1 MPTSEIFPDSGPDS
15 GSNSGDALLDALRW
29 QIDAGADEA
38 IGERPVDRTAAPAE
52 AAAMLARPPAPKAPA
67 PNAPRGNASGG
78 MAEASAARMAPAA
91 AARPPANLTSTSEAQ
106 ASAQRLA
113 AAAKSITEIRE
124 ALEAFE
130 GCPLKAT
137 ATNLCL
143 YDGNPEARIMIVGEA
158 PGAQEDRQGKPF
170 VGPAGQLLDRMLAAI
185 GLDRTKVYITNLLY
199 WRPPGNRNP
208 TPGEIASCLPFLERQ
223 MEILQPR
230 LLLLVGGMSA
240 KTLLNRSEGIL
251 KLRGRWADYHHPRLE
266 HPIPALPTLHPA
278 YLLRQPAQKREA
290 WRDLLSFAEAMER
303 EGLAPELGAD
313 GPKAPS

>member
-1 MPTSEIFPDSGPDS
+1 MTTPQPDLATDLHA
-15 GSNSGDALLDALRW
+15 ALLDALKW
-29 QIDAGADEA
+29 QIEAGADEA
-38 IGERPVDRTAAPAE
+38 IGETPVDRTAARAAPPTPSPAQPASPQR
-52 AAAMLARPPAPKAPA
+52 AA
-67 PNAPRGNASGG
+67 G
-78 MAEASAARMAPAA
+78 MAEA
-91 AARPPANLTSTSEAQ
+91 AARPPPQAAPQPTTQATTQAPAGRGPAGPLTSANEAQ

-113 AAAKSITEIRE
+113 AEAKSIEEVRQ
-124 ALEAFE
+124 ALEGFE

-170 VGPAGQLLDRMLAAI
+170 VGPAGQLLDRMLGAI
-185 GLDRTKVYITNLLY
+185 GLDRSKVYITNLLY

-208 TPGEIASCLPFLERQ
+208 TPGEIAACLPFLERQ
-223 MEILQPR
+223 IEIMQPK

-240 KTLLNRSEGIL
+240 KTLLNRTEGIL
-251 KLRGRWADYHHPRLE
+251 RLRGRWADYHHPRLD

-303 EGLAPELGAD
+303 EGLADGAEAAR
-313 GPKAPS
+313 APGGSD

>member
-1 MPTSEIFPDSGPDS
+1 MIGAEQ
-15 GSNSGDALLDALRW
+15 NHALLEALKW
-29 QIDAGADEA
+29 QIEAGADEA
-38 IGERPVDRTAAPAE
+38 VGEQPVNRLAVAAAPP
-52 AAAMLARPPAPKAPA
+52 AAKP
-67 PNAPRGNASGG
+67 
-78 MAEASAARMAPAA
+78 APAA
-91 AARPPANLTSTSEAQ
+91 RPEAGLGDALARALPPAAPPAFPAAQPDAGRPAANLASASETQ

-113 AAAKSITEIRE
+113 AGAASIEEVRQ
-124 ALEAFE
+124 ALGAFE

-143 YDGNPEARIMIVGEA
+143 YDGNPAASIMIVGEA

-185 GLDRTKVYITNLLY
+185 GLDRSKVYITNLLY

-223 MEILQPR
+223 IEILQPK

-251 KLRGRWADYHHPRLE
+251 KLRGRWADYHHPRLP

-278 YLLRQPAQKREA
+278 YLLRQPAQKRDA

-303 EGLAPELGAD
+303 EGIGTTAT
-313 GPKAPS
+313 KAAG

>member
-1 MPTSEIFPDSGPDS
+1 MIAQDHQR
-15 GSNSGDALLDALRW
+15 ALLDALRW
-29 QIDAGADEA
+29 QIESGADEA
-38 IGERPVDRTAAPAE
+38 VGERPLNRLAEPAARAQSVPTPTASAEPAPTHIAPPNL
-52 AAAMLARPPAPKAPA
+52 APPPARPAATL
-67 PNAPRGNASGG
+67 
-78 MAEASAARMAPAA
+78 ASA
-91 AARPPANLTSTSEAQ
+91 SETQ

-113 AAAKSITEIRE
+113 AAAGSIEEVRE
-124 ALEAFE
+124 ALEAFD
-130 GCPLKAT
+130 GCALKAT

-143 YDGNPEARIMIVGEA
+143 FDGNPAAEIMIVGEA

-185 GLDRTKVYITNLLY
+185 GLDRRTVYITNLLY

-208 TPGEIASCLPFLERQ
+208 TPGELAACQPFLERQ
-223 MEILQPR
+223 IEIIQPK

-251 KLRGRWADYHHPRLE
+251 KLRGRWADYHHPCLP

-303 EGLAPELGAD
+303 EGLAPAARLPAD
-313 GPKAPS
+313 

>member
-1 MPTSEIFPDSGPDS
+1 MIPQDHQR
-15 GSNSGDALLDALRW
+15 ALLDALTW
-29 QIDAGADEA
+29 QIEAGADEA
-38 IGERPVDRTAAPAE
+38 IGERPLNR
-52 AAAMLARPPAPKAPA
+52 LAGP
-67 PNAPRGNASGG
+67 
-78 MAEASAARMAPAA
+78 PAA
-91 AARPPANLTSTSEAQ
+91 AAAPAGGLAERAEAAPSARPAATLTPAPPARPAATLTPAGLASASETQ

-113 AAAKSITEIRE
+113 AEARSIVEVRQ
-124 ALEAFE
+124 ALEAFD

-185 GLDRTKVYITNLLY
+185 GLDRSKVYITNLLY

-223 MEILQPR
+223 IAILQPK

-240 KTLLNRSEGIL
+240 KTMLNRSEGIL
-251 KLRGRWADYHHPRLE
+251 KLRGRWADYHHPQLP

-303 EGLAPELGAD
+303 EGLGEATRPAG
-313 GPKAPS
+313 

>member
-1 MPTSEIFPDSGPDS
+1 MQGPQTSVS
-15 GSNSGDALLDALRW
+15 
-29 QIDAGADEA
+29 
-38 IGERPVDRTAAPAE
+38 PARHKE
-52 AAAMLARPPAPKAPA
+52 FSPPAAKRSATLVS
-67 PNAPRGNASGG
+67 AS
-78 MAEASAARMAPAA
+78 E
-91 AARPPANLTSTSEAQ
+91 TQ

-113 AAAKSITEIRE
+113 AEAKTVEEIRQ
-124 ALEAFE
+124 ALEVFE

-143 YDGNPEARIMIVGEA
+143 FDGNPEAKIMIIGEA

-185 GLDRTKVYITNLLY
+185 DLDRDKVYITNLLY

-208 TPGEIASCLPFLERQ
+208 TPAEIASCLPFLERQ
-223 MEILQPR
+223 IEILRPK

-240 KTLLNRSEGIL
+240 KTLLHRTEGIL

-290 WRDLLSFAEAMER
+290 WRDLLSFAEAMQR
-303 EGLAPELGAD
+303 EGLGPAAGAT
-313 GPKAPS
+313 AAT

>member
-1 MPTSEIFPDSGPDS
+1 MNQPPDQT
-15 GSNSGDALLDALRW
+15 ALLDALKW
-29 QIDAGADEA
+29 QIEAGADEA
-38 IGERPVDRTAAPAE
+38 IGNLPVDRTAV
-52 AAAMLARPPAPKAPA
+52 
-67 PNAPRGNASGG
+67 APRPAVTG
-78 MAEASAARMAPAA
+78 MAEAPAKVPAQSPGAPARPA
-91 AARPPANLTSTSEAQ
+91 PARPAPNLTSASEAQ

-113 AAAKSITEIRE
+113 AEAKTIEDVRT

-143 YDGNPEARIMIVGEA
+143 FDGNPEARIMIIGEA
-158 PGAQEDRQGKPF
+158 PGAQEDRQGRPF

-185 GLDRTKVYITNLLY
+185 GLDRSQVYITNLLY

-208 TPGEIASCLPFLERQ
+208 TPAEIASCLPFLERQ
-223 MEILQPR
+223 VEILQPR

-240 KTLLNRSEGIL
+240 KTLLHRSEGIL
-251 KLRGRWADYHHPRLE
+251 RLRGRWADYHHPRLD

-303 EGLAPELGAD
+303 EGLAAGQAAAAD
-313 GPKAPS
+313 A

>member
-1 MPTSEIFPDSGPDS
+1 MSVPHNDPDQSR
-15 GSNSGDALLDALRW
+15 ALLDALRW
-29 QIDAGADEA
+29 QIEAGADEA
-38 IGERPVDRTAAPAE
+38 IGAAPLDRTAAPVAARSAAGLGE
-52 AAAMLARPPAPKAPA
+52 AAAPPPTK
-67 PNAPRGNASGG
+67 
-78 MAEASAARMAPAA
+78 APAA
-91 AARPPANLTSTSEAQ
+91 APPPPARPAPNLTSASETQ

-113 AAAKSITEIRE
+113 AGAATIEEVRQ

-143 YDGNPEARIMIVGEA
+143 FDGNPAARIMIVGEA

-185 GLDRTKVYITNLLY
+185 GLDRTRVYITNLLY

-208 TPGEIASCLPFLERQ
+208 TPGEIAACLPFLERQ
-223 MEILQPR
+223 IEILQPK

-240 KTLLNRSEGIL
+240 KTLLHRSEGIL

-266 HPIPALPTLHPA
+266 HPVPALPTLHPA

-303 EGLAPELGAD
+303 EGVGEAAGQAAPRAAD
-313 GPKAPS
+313 

>member
-1 MPTSEIFPDSGPDS
+1 MTSADHHR
-15 GSNSGDALLDALRW
+15 ALLDALKW
-29 QIDAGADEA
+29 QIEAGADEA
-38 IGERPVDRTAAPAE
+38 IGERPLNRLATAAPVAAPRDGLAE
-52 AAAMLARPPAPKAPA
+52 APSPALRERPAPAPLPAAKAPA
-67 PNAPRGNASGG
+67 AL
-78 MAEASAARMAPAA
+78 ASA
-91 AARPPANLTSTSEAQ
+91 SETQ
-106 ASAQRLA
+106 ASARQLA
-113 AAAKSITEIRE
+113 AGATTIEGIRQ

-170 VGPAGQLLDRMLAAI
+170 VGPAGQLLDRMLAAV
-185 GLDRTKVYITNLLY
+185 GLDRGQVYITNLLY

-223 MEILQPR
+223 IEILQPK

-251 KLRGRWADYHHPRLE
+251 KLRGRWADYHHPQLA

-290 WRDLLSFAEAMER
+290 WRDLLSFAEAMQR
-303 EGLAPELGAD
+303 EGIAPAAARPAG
-313 GPKAPS
+313 

>member
-1 MPTSEIFPDSGPDS
+1 MPAPEAFPDPER
-15 GSNSGDALLDALRW
+15 ALLDALKW
-29 QIDAGADEA
+29 QIEAGADEA
-38 IGERPVDRTAAPAE
+38 IGERPLDRTAAAAKPAPAPPARASVPSGGLSEPAARPSPAPPAE
-52 AAAMLARPPAPKAPA
+52 AAAAPVS
-67 PNAPRGNASGG
+67 R
-78 MAEASAARMAPAA
+78 PAA
-91 AARPPANLTSTSEAQ
+91 ALTSPGEAQ

-113 AAAKSITEIRE
+113 ATAKSIAEIRA
-124 ALEAFE
+124 ALEIFE

-185 GLDRTKVYITNLLY
+185 GLDRSKVYITNLLY

-223 MEILQPR
+223 VEILQPK

-303 EGLAPELGAD
+303 EGLSPAPPGD
-313 GPKAPS
+313 APAGRSIVPQ

>member
-1 MPTSEIFPDSGPDS
+1 MIQHDDTR
-15 GSNSGDALLDALRW
+15 ALLDALRW
-29 QIDAGADEA
+29 QIEAGADEA
-38 IGERPVDRTAAPAE
+38 IAERPVNR
-52 AAAMLARPPAPKAPA
+52 L
-67 PNAPRGNASGG
+67 
-78 MAEASAARMAPAA
+78 APAA
-91 AARPPANLTSTSEAQ
+91 AAARGGLAEATIAPERPRPTASAAPAGPAPRPTAPLASANETQS
-106 ASAQRLA
+106 SAQRIAGA
-113 AAAKSITEIRE
+113 ATTIEEIRA
-124 ALEAFE
+124 ALEGFE

-143 YDGNPEARIMIVGEA
+143 FDGNPAARIMVIGEA

-185 GLDRTKVYITNLLY
+185 GLDRGQVYITNLLY

-208 TPGEIASCLPFLERQ
+208 TPGEIATCLPFLERQ
-223 MEILQPR
+223 IEILQPK

-251 KLRGRWADYHHPRLE
+251 KLRGRWADYHHPRLP

-303 EGLAPELGAD
+303 EGLAPTAVRHAG
-313 GPKAPS
+313 

>member
-1 MPTSEIFPDSGPDS
+1 MISADQDR
-15 GSNSGDALLDALRW
+15 ALLDALQW
-29 QIDAGADEA
+29 QIEAGADEA
-38 IGERPVDRTAAPAE
+38 IGERPQNRLAATAEQVTAGPRAGLAERPARHAPVPGGQPGGQVE
-52 AAAMLARPPAPKAPA
+52 PARPLPVSQPARPA
-67 PNAPRGNASGG
+67 GTTL
-78 MAEASAARMAPAA
+78 ASA
-91 AARPPANLTSTSEAQ
+91 SETQ

-113 AAAKSITEIRE
+113 AGASSIEEVRQ
-124 ALEAFE
+124 ALERFD

-143 YDGNPEARIMIVGEA
+143 FDGNPAAKIMIVGEA

-185 GLDRTKVYITNLLY
+185 GLDRRQVYITNLLY

-208 TPGEIASCLPFLERQ
+208 TPGEVAACMPFLERQ
-223 MEILQPR
+223 IEILQPR
-230 LLLLVGGMSA
+230 LLLLAGGMSA

-251 KLRGRWADYHHPRLE
+251 KLRGRWADYHHPHLP

-303 EGLAPELGAD
+303 EGLAPAAQ
-313 GPKAPS
+313 PPSG

>member
-1 MPTSEIFPDSGPDS
+1 MISADHHR
-15 GSNSGDALLDALRW
+15 ALLDALKW
-29 QIDAGADEA
+29 QIEAGADEA
-38 IGERPVDRTAAPAE
+38 IGERP
-52 AAAMLARPPAPKAPA
+52 L
-67 PNAPRGNASGG
+67 N
-78 MAEASAARMAPAA
+78 
-91 AARPPANLTSTSEAQ
+91 
-106 ASAQRLA
+106 RLA
-113 AAAKSITEIRE
+113 AAAPVAAPRGGLAEAPSPAVRERPAPAPPAAAKAPAALASASETQASARQLAAGATTIEGIRQ

-137 ATNLCL
+137 ATSLCL
-143 YDGNPEARIMIVGEA
+143 YDGNPEARVMIVGEA

-185 GLDRTKVYITNLLY
+185 GLDRGQVYITNLLY

-208 TPGEIASCLPFLERQ
+208 TPGEIAACLPFLERQ
-223 MEILQPR
+223 IEILQPK

-251 KLRGRWADYHHPRLE
+251 KLRGRWADYHHPQLA

-290 WRDLLSFAEAMER
+290 WRDLLSFAEAMQR
-303 EGLAPELGAD
+303 EGIAPAAARPAG
-313 GPKAPS
+313 

>member
-1 MPTSEIFPDSGPDS
+1 MTTPPKQQVSEQDFLE
-15 GSNSGDALLDALRW
+15 ALKW
-29 QIDAGADEA
+29 QIEAGADEA
-38 IGERPVDRTAAPAE
+38 IGAQPLDRTAARP
-52 AAAMLARPPAPKAPA
+52 AAAAAPAVPAPVPATPPA
-67 PNAPRGNASGG
+67 G
-78 MAEASAARMAPAA
+78 MAEAPQRPPAA
-91 AARPPANLTSTSEAQ
+91 AQSRTPQGRPAPSLTSASEAQ

-113 AAAKSITEIRE
+113 AAAKTIEEIRQ
-124 ALEAFE
+124 ALEDFE

-143 YDGNPEARIMIVGEA
+143 FDGNPEARIMIIGEA

-223 MEILQPR
+223 IEVLQPK

-240 KTLLNRSEGIL
+240 KTLLHRSEGIL

-303 EGLAPELGAD
+303 EGLAEPA
-313 GPKAPS
+313 AAAAN

>member
-1 MPTSEIFPDSGPDS
+1 
-15 GSNSGDALLDALRW
+15 
-29 QIDAGADEA
+29 
-38 IGERPVDRTAAPAE
+38 AAPAP
-52 AAAMLARPPAPKAPA
+52 AAPVPA
-67 PNAPRGNASGG
+67 
-78 MAEASAARMAPAA
+78 APAA
-91 AARPPANLTSTSEAQ
+91 LASASETQ
-106 ASAQRLA
+106 ASAERPA
-113 AAAKSITEIRE
+113 AGAGTIEGIRE

-143 YDGNPEARIMIVGEA
+143 YDGNPEARIMIIGEA
-158 PGAQEDRQGKPF
+158 PGGQEDRQGKPF

-185 GLDRTKVYITNLLY
+185 GLDRGRVYITNLLY

-223 MEILQPR
+223 IEILQPR

-251 KLRGRWADYHHPRLE
+251 KLRGRWADYHHPRLP

-290 WRDLLSFAEAMER
+290 WRDLLSFAEALER
-303 EGLAPELGAD
+303 EGLGAAAA
-313 GPKAPS
+313 GPLA

>member
-1 MPTSEIFPDSGPDS
+1 MTPVPSDR
-15 GSNSGDALLDALRW
+15 ALLDTLTW
-29 QIDAGADEA
+29 QIEAGADEA
-38 IGERPVDRTAAPAE
+38 IGERPLDRTAAPAE
-52 AAAMLARPPAPKAPA
+52 STAAAAPARPPRPAPGLGEAAPKAGVTP
-67 PNAPRGNASGG
+67 PP
-78 MAEASAARMAPAA
+78 
-91 AARPPANLTSTSEAQ
+91 AARPAPAPAPDPAPALASASETQ

-113 AAAKSITEIRE
+113 AGASTIEEIRQ
-124 ALEAFE
+124 ALEVFE

-143 YDGNPEARIMIVGEA
+143 FDGNPEARIMIIGEA

-185 GLDRTKVYITNLLY
+185 GLDRSGVYITNLLY

-208 TPGEIASCLPFLERQ
+208 TPGEIAACLPFLERQ
-223 MEILQPR
+223 VEILQPK

-240 KTLLNRSEGIL
+240 KTLLHRSEGIL

-290 WRDLLSFAEAMER
+290 WRDLLSFAEAMAR
-303 EGLAPELGAD
+303 EGLGKGSAAAAG
-313 GPKAPS
+313 

>member
-1 MPTSEIFPDSGPDS
+1 MTRPETDP
-15 GSNSGDALLDALRW
+15 ALLEALKW
-29 QIDAGADEA
+29 QIEAGADEA
-38 IGERPVDRTAAPAE
+38 IGAEPLDRTAAPAR
-52 AAAMLARPPAPKAPA
+52 AAATPGL
-67 PNAPRGNASGG
+67 
-78 MAEASAARMAPAA
+78 AEASAAPPQPPAAPARA
-91 AARPPANLTSTSEAQ
+91 ASAPVPAAKRPASLASTSENQ

-113 AAAKSITEIRE
+113 AEARSIDDIRA

-143 YDGNPEARIMIVGEA
+143 FDGNPQAKIMIIGEA

-185 GLDRTKVYITNLLY
+185 GLDRSRVYITNLLY

-208 TPGEIASCLPFLERQ
+208 TPGEIAACLPFLERQ
-223 MEILQPR
+223 IEILQPK

-240 KTLLNRSEGIL
+240 KTLLHRSEGIL
-251 KLRGRWADYHHPRLE
+251 KLRGRWADYHHPRLG

-303 EGLAPELGAD
+303 EGLETGAV
-313 GPKAPS
+313 GLTGA

>member
-1 MPTSEIFPDSGPDS
+1 MMTQPSEQDFLE
-15 GSNSGDALLDALRW
+15 ALKW
-29 QIDAGADEA
+29 QIEAGADEA
-38 IGERPVDRTAAPAE
+38 IGEQPVDRTAA
-52 AAAMLARPPAPKAPA
+52 AAGAPKATVPA
-67 PNAPRGNASGG
+67 GG
-78 MAEASAARMAPAA
+78 MAEAAGRAPAA
-91 AARPPANLTSTSEAQ
+91 PPRPAATPAKAPQARPAPSLTSASEAQ

-113 AAAKSITEIRE
+113 AQAKTIEELRA
-124 ALEAFE
+124 ALETFE

-143 YDGNPEARIMIVGEA
+143 YDGNPEAKIMIIGEA

-185 GLDRTKVYITNLLY
+185 GLDRSKVYITNLLY

-223 MEILQPR
+223 IEIMQPK

-240 KTLLNRSEGIL
+240 KTLLHRSEGIL
-251 KLRGRWADYHHPRLE
+251 KLRGRWADYHHPRLD

-290 WRDLLSFAEAMER
+290 WRDLLSFAEAIER
-303 EGLAPELGAD
+303 EGLASGETAGVEA
-313 GPKAPS
+313 

>member
-1 MPTSEIFPDSGPDS
+1 MIQQDDTR
-15 GSNSGDALLDALRW
+15 ALLDALKW
-29 QIDAGADEA
+29 QIEAGADEA
-38 IGERPVDRTAAPAE
+38 IAERPVNRLAP
-52 AAAMLARPPAPKAPA
+52 
-67 PNAPRGNASGG
+67 
-78 MAEASAARMAPAA
+78 PAA
-91 AARPPANLTSTSEAQ
+91 AARGGFAEAAAAPERPRPPAGAAPAGPEPVPRPPAAPLASANETQS
-106 ASAQRLA
+106 SAQRIA
-113 AAAKSITEIRE
+113 AAATTIEEIRA
-124 ALEAFE
+124 ALEGFD

-143 YDGNPEARIMIVGEA
+143 FDGNPAARIMVIGEA

-185 GLDRTKVYITNLLY
+185 GLDRGQVYITNLLY

-208 TPGEIASCLPFLERQ
+208 TPGEIATCLPFLERQ
-223 MEILQPR
+223 IEILQPK

-251 KLRGRWADYHHPRLE
+251 KLRGRWADYHHPRLP

-290 WRDLLSFAEAMER
+290 WRDLLSFAEGLER
-303 EGLAPELGAD
+303 EGLAAT
-313 GPKAPS
+313 APRHAG

>member
-1 MPTSEIFPDSGPDS
+1 MTRPETDP
-15 GSNSGDALLDALRW
+15 ALLEALKW
-29 QIDAGADEA
+29 QIEAGADEA
-38 IGERPVDRTAAPAE
+38 IGAEPLDRTAAPAR
-52 AAAMLARPPAPKAPA
+52 AAATPGL
-67 PNAPRGNASGG
+67 
-78 MAEASAARMAPAA
+78 AEASAAPPQPPAAPARA
-91 AARPPANLTSTSEAQ
+91 ASAPVPAAKRPASLASASENQ

-113 AAAKSITEIRE
+113 AEARSIDDIRA

-143 YDGNPEARIMIVGEA
+143 FDGNPQAKIMIIGEA

-185 GLDRTKVYITNLLY
+185 GLDRSRVYITNLLY

-208 TPGEIASCLPFLERQ
+208 TPGEIAACLPFLERQ
-223 MEILQPR
+223 IEILQPK

-240 KTLLNRSEGIL
+240 KTLLHRSEGIL
-251 KLRGRWADYHHPRLE
+251 KLRGRWADYHHPRLG

-303 EGLAPELGAD
+303 EGLETGAA
-313 GPKAPS
+313 GLTGA

>member
-1 MPTSEIFPDSGPDS
+1 MTRPETDP
-15 GSNSGDALLDALRW
+15 ALLEALKW
-29 QIDAGADEA
+29 QIEAGADEA
-38 IGERPVDRTAAPAE
+38 FGAEPLDRTAAPAR
-52 AAAMLARPPAPKAPA
+52 AAATPGL
-67 PNAPRGNASGG
+67 
-78 MAEASAARMAPAA
+78 AEASAAPPQPPAAPARA
-91 AARPPANLTSTSEAQ
+91 ASAPVPAAKRPASLASASENQ

-113 AAAKSITEIRE
+113 AEARSIDDIRA

-143 YDGNPEARIMIVGEA
+143 FDGNPQAKIMIIGEA

-185 GLDRTKVYITNLLY
+185 GLDRSRVYITNLLY

-208 TPGEIASCLPFLERQ
+208 TPGEIAACLPFLERQ
-223 MEILQPR
+223 IEILQPK

-240 KTLLNRSEGIL
+240 KTLLHRSEGIL
-251 KLRGRWADYHHPRLE
+251 KLRGRWADYHHPRLG

-303 EGLAPELGAD
+303 EGLETGAA
-313 GPKAPS
+313 GLTGA

>member
-1 MPTSEIFPDSGPDS
+1 MIQQDDTR
-15 GSNSGDALLDALRW
+15 ALLDALKW
-29 QIDAGADEA
+29 QIEAGADEA
-38 IGERPVDRTAAPAE
+38 IAERPMNRLAPPAPAARGGFAE
-52 AAAMLARPPAPKAPA
+52 AAAAPERPRTPASAAPAAPA
-67 PNAPRGNASGG
+67 PAPRPATPL
-78 MAEASAARMAPAA
+78 ASANETQSSAQRSAA
-91 AARPPANLTSTSEAQ
+91 AATTIE
-106 ASAQRLA
+106 
-113 AAAKSITEIRE
+113 EIRA
-124 ALEAFE
+124 ALEGFD

-143 YDGNPEARIMIVGEA
+143 FDGNPAARIMVIGEA

-185 GLDRTKVYITNLLY
+185 GLDREQVYITNLLY

-208 TPGEIASCLPFLERQ
+208 TPGEIATCLPFLERQ
-223 MEILQPR
+223 IEILQPK

-251 KLRGRWADYHHPRLE
+251 KLRGRWADYHHPRLP

-290 WRDLLSFAEAMER
+290 WRDLLSFAEALER
-303 EGLAPELGAD
+303 EGLAAQPPRHAG
-313 GPKAPS
+313 

>member
-1 MPTSEIFPDSGPDS
+1 MISADHHR
-15 GSNSGDALLDALRW
+15 ALLDALKW
-29 QIDAGADEA
+29 QIEAGADEA
-38 IGERPVDRTAAPAE
+38 IGERP
-52 AAAMLARPPAPKAPA
+52 L
-67 PNAPRGNASGG
+67 N
-78 MAEASAARMAPAA
+78 
-91 AARPPANLTSTSEAQ
+91 
-106 ASAQRLA
+106 RLA
-113 AAAKSITEIRE
+113 AAAPVATPRGGLAEAPSPTLRERPAPAPVAAAKAPAALASASETQASARQLAAGATTIEGIRQ

-137 ATNLCL
+137 ATSLCL

-185 GLDRTKVYITNLLY
+185 GLDRGQVYITNLLY

-208 TPGEIASCLPFLERQ
+208 TPGEIAACLPFLERQ
-223 MEILQPR
+223 IEILQPK

-251 KLRGRWADYHHPRLE
+251 KLRGRWADYHHPHLA

-290 WRDLLSFAEAMER
+290 WRDLLSFAEAMQR
-303 EGLAPELGAD
+303 EGIAPAAARPAG
-313 GPKAPS
+313 

>member
-1 MPTSEIFPDSGPDS
+1 MTRPETDP
-15 GSNSGDALLDALRW
+15 ALLEALKW
-29 QIDAGADEA
+29 QIEAGADEA
-38 IGERPVDRTAAPAE
+38 IGAEPLDRTAAPAR
-52 AAAMLARPPAPKAPA
+52 AAATPGL
-67 PNAPRGNASGG
+67 
-78 MAEASAARMAPAA
+78 AEASAAPPQPPAAPARA
-91 AARPPANLTSTSEAQ
+91 ASAPVPAAKRPASLASASENQ

-113 AAAKSITEIRE
+113 AEARSIDDIRA

-143 YDGNPEARIMIVGEA
+143 FDGNPQAKIMIIGEA

-185 GLDRTKVYITNLLY
+185 GLDRSRVYITNLLY

-208 TPGEIASCLPFLERQ
+208 TPGEIAACLPFLERQ
-223 MEILQPR
+223 IEILQPK

-240 KTLLNRSEGIL
+240 KTLLHRSEGIL
-251 KLRGRWADYHHPRLE
+251 KLRGRWADYHHPRLG

-303 EGLAPELGAD
+303 EGLETGAV
-313 GPKAPS
+313 GLTGA

>member
-1 MPTSEIFPDSGPDS
+1 MISAEHDR
-15 GSNSGDALLDALRW
+15 ALLEALRW
-29 QIDAGADEA
+29 QIEAGADEA
-38 IGERPVDRTAAPAE
+38 IGAQPLDRTAAPPAAAPRAAGGLAE
-52 AAAMLARPPAPKAPA
+52 APAGAPSAASEPDKPAPERAAQPRPPA
-67 PNAPRGNASGG
+67 SL
-78 MAEASAARMAPAA
+78 ASA
-91 AARPPANLTSTSEAQ
+91 SETQ

-113 AAAKSITEIRE
+113 AGATSIEEIRR

-137 ATNLCL
+137 ATQLCL
-143 YDGNPEARIMIVGEA
+143 FDGNPQAPIMIIGEA

-185 GLDRTKVYITNLLY
+185 GLDRSAVYITNLLY

-223 MEILQPR
+223 IEILQPQ

-251 KLRGRWADYHHPRLE
+251 KLRGRWADYHHPRLP

-303 EGLAPELGAD
+303 EGIGRAATKPAG
-313 GPKAPS
+313 

>member
-1 MPTSEIFPDSGPDS
+1 MSVPQNDPDQIR
-15 GSNSGDALLDALRW
+15 ALLDALRW
-29 QIDAGADEA
+29 QIEAGADEA
-38 IGERPVDRTAAPAE
+38 IGALPQDRTAAPVPRPAPR
-52 AAAMLARPPAPKAPA
+52 AAAGL
-67 PNAPRGNASGG
+67 SD
-78 MAEASAARMAPAA
+78 ASAAPPATAPAA
-91 AARPPANLTSTSEAQ
+91 PAGAPPAAKAPPSAPARPASNLASSSATQ

-113 AAAKSITEIRE
+113 AAAATIEEVRQ
-124 ALEAFE
+124 ALETFE

-143 YDGNPEARIMIVGEA
+143 FDGNPEARIMIVGEA

-208 TPGEIASCLPFLERQ
+208 TPGEIAACLPFLERQ
-223 MEILQPR
+223 IEILQPK

-240 KTLLNRSEGIL
+240 KTLLHRSEGIL
-251 KLRGRWADYHHPRLE
+251 KLRGRWADYHHPRLAQ
-266 HPIPALPTLHPA
+266 PIPALPTLHPA

-303 EGLAPELGAD
+303 EGVAEAPGQAAPRAAD
-313 GPKAPS
+313 

>member
-1 MPTSEIFPDSGPDS
+1 MLAAMTPMPSDR
-15 GSNSGDALLDALRW
+15 ALLDALTW
-29 QIDAGADEA
+29 QIEAGADEA
-38 IGERPVDRTAAPAE
+38 IGERPLDRTAAPTAE
-52 AAAMLARPPAPKAPA
+52 TVAAAPDRPPRRAPGLGDAAAKSDVAAPTPVMRPAPA
-67 PNAPRGNASGG
+67 L
-78 MAEASAARMAPAA
+78 ASA
-91 AARPPANLTSTSEAQ
+91 SETQ

-113 AAAKSITEIRE
+113 AGAATIEEIRQ

-143 YDGNPEARIMIVGEA
+143 FDGNPEARIMIVGEA

-185 GLDRTKVYITNLLY
+185 GLDRTSVYITNLLY

-208 TPGEIASCLPFLERQ
+208 TPGEIAACLPFLERQ
-223 MEILQPR
+223 VEILQPK

-240 KTLLNRSEGIL
+240 KTLLHRSEGIL
-251 KLRGRWADYHHPRLE
+251 KLRGRWADYHHPRLD

-290 WRDLLSFAEAMER
+290 WRDLLSFAEAMTR
-303 EGLAPELGAD
+303 EGLGKGSATAAG
-313 GPKAPS
+313 

>member
-1 MPTSEIFPDSGPDS
+1 MTYPSEQDFLE
-15 GSNSGDALLDALRW
+15 ALKW
-29 QIDAGADEA
+29 QIEAGADEA
-38 IGERPVDRTAAPAE
+38 IGEQPLDRTAARP
-52 AAAMLARPPAPKAPA
+52 AAAAAVPAPA
-67 PNAPRGNASGG
+67 PSAPPAG
-78 MAEASAARMAPAA
+78 MAEAPQRPPAA
-91 AARPPANLTSTSEAQ
+91 ASPQAAPGRAPQSRPAPSLTSASEAQ

-113 AAAKSITEIRE
+113 AQAKTIEEIRQ
-124 ALEAFE
+124 ALEDFD

-137 ATNLCL
+137 ATNLCMF
-143 YDGNPEARIMIVGEA
+143 DGNPEARIMIIGEA

-170 VGPAGQLLDRMLAAI
+170 VGPAGQLLDRMLATI
-185 GLDRTKVYITNLLY
+185 GLDRTRVYITNLLY

-223 MEILQPR
+223 IEVLQPK

-240 KTLLNRSEGIL
+240 KTLLHRTEGIL

-303 EGLAPELGAD
+303 EGLAEPAAA
-313 GPKAPS
+313 APN